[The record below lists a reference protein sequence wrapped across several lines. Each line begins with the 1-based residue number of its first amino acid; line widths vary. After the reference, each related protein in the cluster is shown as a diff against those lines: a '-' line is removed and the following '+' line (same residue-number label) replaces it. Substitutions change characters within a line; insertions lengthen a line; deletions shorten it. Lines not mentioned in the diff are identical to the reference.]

1 MSKNLTTGSVARN
14 ILYFS
19 LPFFLSY
26 FLQTLYGMADLFIIG
41 QFEGAASITAVSI
54 GSQVMHMLTV
64 MIVGLAMGTTVTIA
78 QAVGAEDGL
87 RVRKAIGTT
96 VVLFFVVSIV
106 LAVMLIALRGS
117 ITGVMETPL
126 EAASGTQAYLLICFL
141 GIPLITAYNIIASI
155 FRGLGDAKSPMYFV
169 AVACLCNIAL
179 DYLFMGALAMGP
191 AGAAWGTVI
200 SQAISV
206 VLALAYVK
214 SGRAGIALSRQD
226 FRPDLAVLRR
236 ILRIGVPISLQDG
249 FIQVAF
255 LVITV
260 IANMRGLTDAA
271 AVGIVEKVISFIF
284 LVPSSML
291 STVSALGA
299 QNIGAGKVGRAQQTL
314 RYALAMA
321 VSFGIVVSIV
331 TQYTADGIVGLFT
344 YDAAVIV
351 AGGAYLQGYI
361 FDCIFAGIH
370 FCFSGYFCACGRSE
384 ISFLHNVVSI
394 VTARIP
400 LVYLTSIWYPDTLF
414 PMGLATATGSIVSV
428 IICIGAF
435 ALLRARGRA
444 AFC

>member
-1 MSKNLTTGSVARN
+1 
-14 ILYFS
+14 
-19 LPFFLSY
+19 
-26 FLQTLYGMADLFIIG
+26 
-41 QFEGAASITAVSI
+41 
-54 GSQVMHMLTV
+54 MLT
-64 MIVGLAMGTTVTIA
+64 
-78 QAVGAEDGL
+78 
-87 RVRKAIGTT
+87 
-96 VVLFFVVSIV
+96 
-106 LAVMLIALRGS
+106 
-117 ITGVMETPL
+117 
-126 EAASGTQAYLLICFL
+126 
-141 GIPLITAYNIIASI
+141 
-155 FRGLGDAKSPMYFV
+155 
-169 AVACLCNIAL
+169 
-179 DYLFMGALAMGP
+179 
-191 AGAAWGTVI
+191 
-200 SQAISV
+200 
-206 VLALAYVK
+206 LAYVK
-214 SGRAGIALSRQD
+214 SGKAGIALSRQD